1 MTPPASRLSGAGAS
15 NTITAAMALASR
27 TAAPACHSAYSAPH
41 SSLRW
46 PSSRPSRSLTLVP
59 RSGAGRAFDGSYD
72 DGDMTGKG
80 VRVYIVD
87 TGVQGSHVDFTGRVV
102 NGHTVGALL
111 VAAHIRRPHSP
122 SAHQLQYHA
131 PQHTLTTRSPLT
143 TPSQPHPIPLA
154 FPPVG
159 SRSPRVRLVPSCQRR
174 PPCRRHWVRSARH
187 PRGLDRRR
195 RKVRRCQECD
205 DCAGILMLQVPLQQR
220 VSSNPNPNS

>member
-1 MTPPASRLSGAGAS
+1 
-15 NTITAAMALASR
+15 MALASR

-46 PSSRPSRSLTLVP
+46 RSYRPSRPLTLVP
-59 RSGAGRAFDGSYD
+59 RSGAGGASDGSYD

-131 PQHTLTTRSPLT
+131 PQHTLR
-143 TPSQPHPIPLA
+143 LA
-154 FPPVG
+154 KSLAPVIG
-159 SRSPRVRLVPSCQRR
+159 GE
-174 PPCRRHWVRSARH
+174 AAE
-187 PRGLDRRR
+187 DY
-195 RKVRRCQECD
+195 
-205 DCAGILMLQVPLQQR
+205 
-220 VSSNPNPNS
+220 